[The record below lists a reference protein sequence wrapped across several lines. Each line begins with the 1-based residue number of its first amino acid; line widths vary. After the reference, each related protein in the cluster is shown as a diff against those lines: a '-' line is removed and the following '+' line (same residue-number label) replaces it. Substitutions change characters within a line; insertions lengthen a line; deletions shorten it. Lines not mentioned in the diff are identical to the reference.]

1 MPVRIRITLVF
12 FLLVFVILGIVCS
25 SVYYFSATSRS
36 NNIQRRLTNRAITT
50 GRLLSQSEVFD
61 RALIARIDSSTTMS
75 MKNKVVEAFDSNNQR
90 IYFYSD
96 VQDDNLEID
105 KDLLDRTREKGH
117 VYFIEKEK
125 DVVAYLYNGP
135 GNQFVM
141 LAAAVDEEGKSHL
154 AQLRNILGLSFV
166 FGIVIAM
173 AGGYFFSEGLL
184 KPVRKIAD
192 EVNEISVQNLTRR
205 IQTGGSK
212 DEWYYLANTFNE
224 LLNRLQQSFDL
235 QRRFISNASHELS
248 TPLTSI
254 SSQLEVTLLKD
265 RSPEDYR
272 QVMRSI
278 LQDVKHMNKLTQ
290 TLLEFAK
297 ASGSSGGL
305 EFNLIRVDEVLMRL
319 PSELQKVQGDY
330 IVSLQFREL
339 PEDEND
345 LLVYGNEELLFTALK
360 NLVVNACKY
369 SSDHKAAISLEAGSG
384 KMMIRIEDHGM
395 GIPESEL
402 EHIFQ
407 PFYRVEED
415 KTIGGFG
422 LGLSL
427 VSRII
432 KLHKGD
438 IKIVSKRGEGTLFML
453 ELPAAG
459 QS

>member
-1 MPVRIRITLVF
+1 MPVRVRITLVF
-12 FLLVFVILGIVCS
+12 FLLVFLILSIVCTS
-25 SVYYFSATSRS
+25 IYYFSATSRS

-61 RALIARIDSSTTMS
+61 RTLIARIDSSTTMS
-75 MKNKVVEAFDSNNQR
+75 LKNKIVEAYDTNSQKV
-90 IYFYSD
+90 YFYSD
-96 VQDDNLEID
+96 VPGDQLNVD
-105 KDLLDRTREKGH
+105 KDLLEKTRENGH
-117 VYFIEKEK
+117 VYFIKKDK
-125 DVVAYLYNGP
+125 DVVASLYKDQK
-135 GNQFVM
+135 NQFVVI
-141 LAAAVDEEGKSHL
+141 AAAVDEEGKSHL
-154 AQLRNILGLSFV
+154 AQLRNILALSFV
-166 FGIVIAM
+166 FGIIIAL

-184 KPVRKIAD
+184 KPIRNIAD
-192 EVNEISVQNLTRR
+192 EVNEISAQNLARR

-212 DEWYYLANTFNE
+212 DEWFYLSYTFNE

-248 TPLTSI
+248 TPLTSV
-254 SSQLEVTLLKD
+254 SSQLEVSLLKD

-278 LQDVKHMNKLTQ
+278 LQDVKHMSKLTQ

-305 EFNLIRVDEVLMRL
+305 EFNLIRVDEILLRL
-319 PSELQKVQGDY
+319 PSELQKIQKSY
-330 IVSLQFREL
+330 IVSLQFKEL
-339 PEDEND
+339 PEDENA

-360 NLVVNACKY
+360 NIVVNACKY
-369 SSDHKAAISLEAGSG
+369 SSDHKAEISLEADGG
-384 KMMIRIEDHGM
+384 KMMISIEDHGM
-395 GIPESEL
+395 GIPENEL

-427 VSRII
+427 AHRII
-432 KLHKGD
+432 KLHKGE
-438 IKIVSKRGEGTLFML
+438 IRVESQRGRGTLFVM

>member
-254 SSQLEVTLLKD
+254 SSQL
-265 RSPEDYR
+265 
-272 QVMRSI
+272 
-278 LQDVKHMNKLTQ
+278 
-290 TLLEFAK
+290 
-297 ASGSSGGL
+297 
-305 EFNLIRVDEVLMRL
+305 
-319 PSELQKVQGDY
+319 
-330 IVSLQFREL
+330 
-339 PEDEND
+339 
-345 LLVYGNEELLFTALK
+345 
-360 NLVVNACKY
+360 
-369 SSDHKAAISLEAGSG
+369 
-384 KMMIRIEDHGM
+384 
-395 GIPESEL
+395 
-402 EHIFQ
+402 
-407 PFYRVEED
+407 
-415 KTIGGFG
+415 
-422 LGLSL
+422 
-427 VSRII
+427 
-432 KLHKGD
+432 
-438 IKIVSKRGEGTLFML
+438 
-453 ELPAAG
+453 
-459 QS
+459 